1 LTAGDYPDA
10 PAFYTFVI
18 GASQFVANSGDLGQG
33 AGPISLGLTGLPEA
47 HHNAQHDD
55 PIPRRTPTPLRSPRG
70 ASLRPTTVTL
80 ELPDVTKR
88 PQKSAAFYFAA
99 WIQSEDRNMKFDDFP
114 ASALMNITTRPP
126 LVFVRGE
133 GSWLWD
139 HEGKRYLDFV
149 QGWAVNCLG
158 HSPAVITNALVEQS
172 RKLIT
177 PSPAFYNEPSMRLA
191 KCIVE
196 HSCFQR
202 VFFTNSGAEANE
214 GAIKLARKWGA
225 LNKGG
230 AYEIITFEDSFHGRT
245 LATMSAS
252 GKPQFRELFEPKVP
266 GFPKAKLNDL
276 ASVERL
282 ITDKT
287 VAVMLE
293 PIQGETGV
301 IIATDGFMGDLRA
314 LTQQRGLLLIVDEI
328 QTGVGRTGKLW
339 GYEHSGVVPDIMT
352 LGKGL
357 GGGVPL
363 AALVA
368 KEKVSCFE
376 PGDQGGTF
384 NGNPLMAAVGCAI
397 MDVMLAPG
405 FLQAVEERG
414 AYLMKGLSDLSA
426 RLGLGEVRGRGL
438 LVALDLKHDIATR
451 LVDIARDD
459 GLLLNAPRPNLLRFM
474 PALTLSREET
484 DIMLTMLEDGLRRVM
499 KS

>member
-1 LTAGDYPDA
+1 
-10 PAFYTFVI
+10 
-18 GASQFVANSGDLGQG
+18 
-33 AGPISLGLTGLPEA
+33 
-47 HHNAQHDD
+47 
-55 PIPRRTPTPLRSPRG
+55 
-70 ASLRPTTVTL
+70 
-80 ELPDVTKR
+80 
-88 PQKSAAFYFAA
+88 
-99 WIQSEDRNMKFDDFP
+99 MKFDDFP
-114 ASALMNITTRPP
+114 ASALMEITTRPP
-126 LVFVRGE
+126 LVFIRGE

-139 HEGKRYLDFV
+139 HAGKRYLDFV

-158 HSPAVITNALVEQS
+158 HCPEVITKALVEQS

-177 PSPAFYNEPSMRLA
+177 PSPAFYNEPSMQLA
-191 KCIVE
+191 RRIVE

-225 LNKGG
+225 KNKGG

-252 GKPQFRELFEPKVP
+252 GKPQFRDLFEPKVP

-301 IIATDGFMGDLRA
+301 IIATDSFMRDLRD
-314 LTQQRGLLLIVDEI
+314 LTRRHGLLLIADEI

-339 GYEHSGVVPDIMT
+339 GYEYSGIEPDVMT

-368 KEKVSCFE
+368 TEKASCFE

-397 MDVMLAPG
+397 MDTVLSTG
-405 FLQAVEERG
+405 FLQEVEVLG
-414 AYLMKGLSDLSA
+414 ADLMKKLSALSA
-426 RLGLGEVRGRGL
+426 RHGLGEVRGRGL
-438 LVALDLKHDIATR
+438 LVALDLKREIAAK
-451 LVDIARDD
+451 VVEIARED

-474 PALTLSREET
+474 PALNLSQGET
-484 DIMLTMLEDGLRRVM
+484 DLMLKLLEDVLPRAAQA
-499 KS
+499 

>member
-1 LTAGDYPDA
+1 
-10 PAFYTFVI
+10 
-18 GASQFVANSGDLGQG
+18 
-33 AGPISLGLTGLPEA
+33 
-47 HHNAQHDD
+47 
-55 PIPRRTPTPLRSPRG
+55 
-70 ASLRPTTVTL
+70 
-80 ELPDVTKR
+80 
-88 PQKSAAFYFAA
+88 
-99 WIQSEDRNMKFDDFP
+99 MKFGDFP
-114 ASALMNITTRPP
+114 AQALMDITDRPP

-158 HSPAVITNALVEQS
+158 HSPSLITDALVAQS

-177 PSPAFYNEPSMRLA
+177 PSPAFYNEPALRLA
-191 KCIVE
+191 EMIVE
-196 HSCFQR
+196 ASCFQK

-225 LNKGG
+225 RNSNG
-230 AYEIITFEDSFHGRT
+230 AYEIITLENSFHGRT

-252 GKPQFRELFEPKVP
+252 GKPQFRDLFEPKVP
-266 GFPKAKLNDL
+266 GFPKARINDI
-276 ASVERL
+276 ASVKAL
-282 ITDKT
+282 ITERT

-301 IIATDGFMGDLRA
+301 IIATDAFMRDLRE
-314 LTQQRGLLLIVDEI
+314 LTEKRKLLLIVDEI

-339 GYEHSGVVPDIMT
+339 GYEYSGIRPDIMT

-368 KEKVSCFE
+368 TEAVSVFE
-376 PGDQGGTF
+376 HGDQGGTF

-397 MDVMLAPG
+397 MNTMCAPG
-405 FLQAVEERG
+405 FLPGVVSRG
-414 AYLMKGLSDLSA
+414 AYLVSALSA
-426 RLGLGEVRGRGL
+426 LSKRFALGEVRGRGL
-438 LVALDLKHDIATR
+438 LVALDLKQDIATK
-451 LVDIARDD
+451 LVEQAREA

-474 PALTLSREET
+474 PALNVSNDEIDMMIAILANLLPRSAA
-484 DIMLTMLEDGLRRVM
+484 
-499 KS
+499 